1 MTSPKGEV
9 SQTMADYLLDTNHLS
24 PLVTLTHPLRARVLQ
39 GLGSEHTFAI
49 TVPTLTEML
58 FGLGLLPRAH
68 QNLAEWR
75 RLRPDFTC
83 YIPDEDDAEQ
93 ASELQIL
100 LRRRGRQLETV
111 DALIAAVAL
120 RYDLTL
126 LTRDRDFSSIPQL
139 KQENWLS

>member
-1 MTSPKGEV
+1 MT
-9 SQTMADYLLDTNHLS
+9 AYLLDTNHIS
-24 PLVTLTHPLRARVLQ
+24 PLVTLAHPLRARVLQ
-39 GLGSEHTFAI
+39 SLQLEHTFAI
-49 TVPTLTEML
+49 TVPALTEML
-58 FGLGLLPRAH
+58 FGIGLLPRAR

-93 ASELQIL
+93 AAELQIL

-120 RYDLTL
+120 RYDLAL
-126 LTRDRDFSSIPQL
+126 LTSDKDFSHIPQL
-139 KQENWLS
+139 KQENWLI